1 MQRPNNFGNPRVN
14 THWGGVEMKCK
25 FSFVLWFFLFS
36 LFASCNLDDDS
47 DLKTVVDCPA
57 EIAARAFRFAE
68 LYEDSDTVY
77 EWGGQSPLRSAIAID
92 CSGLVIMCYK
102 YAMVDTKYSLL
113 LSDMS
118 ANYMYENAAS
128 IVPLEKM
135 RKGDLIFMGEADS
148 SKVTHIALFDCK
160 KDDNIY
166 FIDSTEKE
174 ENNINGVTRRFY
186 ESDDDRF
193 KAFGVIKLQY

>member
-1 MQRPNNFGNPRVN
+1 
-14 THWGGVEMKCK
+14 MKCK
-25 FSFVLWFFLFS
+25 FSFVLCAFIFS
-36 LFASCNLDDDS
+36 LFVSCNLDNDS

-118 ANYMYENAAS
+118 ASYMYENAAS

-135 RKGDLIFMGEADS
+135 RKGDLIFMGETDS
-148 SKVTHIALFDCK
+148 PKVTHIALFDCE
-160 KDDNIY
+160 KDGHVY

-186 ESDDDRF
+186 KSNDDRF
-193 KAFGVIKLQY
+193 KAFGVMRVEY

>member
-1 MQRPNNFGNPRVN
+1 MRLFFL
-14 THWGGVEMKCK
+14 GGVKMKCK
-25 FSFVLWFFLFS
+25 FSFFLCAFLFS
-36 LFASCNLDDDS
+36 LFASCNIDDNS
-47 DLKTVVDCPA
+47 DLKIVVDCPA

-68 LYEDSDTVY
+68 LYEDSETIY

-118 ANYMYENAAS
+118 AGYMYENAAS

-135 RKGDLIFMGEADS
+135 RKGDLIFMGEEDS
-148 SKVTHIALFDCK
+148 QKVTHIALFDCK
-160 KDDNIY
+160 EDGNVY

-174 ENNINGVTRRFY
+174 NISGVSRRSY
-186 ESDDDRF
+186 ESDDKRF
-193 KAFGVIKLQY
+193 KSFGVMKLQY

>member
-1 MQRPNNFGNPRVN
+1 
-14 THWGGVEMKCK
+14 MKCK
-25 FSFVLWFFLFS
+25 FYFVLCAFLFS
-36 LFASCNLDDDS
+36 LFASCNLDDNS
-47 DLKTVVDCPA
+47 DLKIVVDCPA

-68 LYEDSDTVY
+68 LYEDSETIY
-77 EWGGQSPLRSAIAID
+77 EWGGQSPLRSIAID

-113 LSDMS
+113 LPDMS

-135 RKGDLIFMGEADS
+135 RQGDLIFMGEEGS
-148 SKVTHIALFDCK
+148 ENVTHIALFDCK
-160 KDDNIY
+160 DGNGNVY

-174 ENNINGVTRRFY
+174 NISGVSRRFY
-186 ESDDDRF
+186 ESNDKRF
-193 KAFGVIKLQY
+193 KSFGVMKLQY